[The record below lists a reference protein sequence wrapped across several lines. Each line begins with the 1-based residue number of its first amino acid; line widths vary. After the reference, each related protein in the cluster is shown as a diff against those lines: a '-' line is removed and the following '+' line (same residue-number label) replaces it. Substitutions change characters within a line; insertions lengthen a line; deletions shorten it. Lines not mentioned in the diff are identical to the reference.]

1 RVPAAVG
8 APENTA
14 RRRVREDRVEEDDPV
29 ARDATQ
35 LVERALELRVVEV
48 VRDSDRDR
56 PIDRAVLERDPRRV
70 GEDRGRIR
78 LRPEPGELPLVR
90 VEPEVAG
97 AGREQALEAA
107 RPGSRV
113 EDQGAVGG
121 GEHLRETKT
130 EAARPGQTLH
140 R

>member
-1 RVPAAVG
+1 
-8 APENTA
+8 
-14 RRRVREDRVEEDDPV
+14 
-29 ARDATQ
+29 
-35 LVERALELRVVEV
+35 
-48 VRDSDRDR
+48 
-56 PIDRAVLERDPRRV
+56 
-70 GEDRGRIR
+70 
-78 LRPEPGELPLVR
+78 R

-140 R
+140 RVVHGRDGDDSLKRPCDEARRSRGVSRRGEQEVRRALEQRVRASTAVARDAVGGNGA